1 MNSKKVKEETLEL
14 KFEIQ
19 TNEMNKKFEY
29 NSAIINKL
37 KMQMDD
43 AEEKVHQMQMQAT
56 IIKNSAQFKK
66 IVKVDEMNDACS
78 YKLWIKDKIEN

>member
-14 KFEIQ
+14 KFEIE
-19 TNEMNKKFEY
+19 TNEMNKKYDY

-43 AEEKVHQMQMQAT
+43 A
-56 IIKNSAQFKK
+56 
-66 IVKVDEMNDACS
+66 
-78 YKLWIKDKIEN
+78 